1 MTANIFQVISPVDGS
16 IYLERQYASA
26 RQVAQALESAKTA
39 QQAWQKISIAERAEI
54 CSRAI
59 DIFQQQKARH
69 AGELARQM
77 GRPVRYGAGEVS
89 GVVERA
95 SYMIDI
101 APDALADIHIK
112 DNLAGERYIKRLPV
126 GVVLTIAP
134 WNYPYLTAIN
144 SVVPA
149 LMTGNAVI
157 LKHSSQTPLC
167 SERLAESFREAG
179 LPEGVFQALH
189 ITHEDTATAIRSG
202 KINHVAFTG
211 SVPAGARIE
220 ESIAGQFIGS
230 GLELGG
236 KDPAYVR
243 TDANLPNAIES
254 LVDGAFFNSGQ
265 SCCGIER
272 IYVHRSVYKDFIEAF
287 VDMTRQYILGN
298 PLEQDTTLGPL
309 VNIKAAE
316 FVRGQ
321 IAEAVAQ
328 GAKALIDPSLFAM
341 DQPGSNYLAPQVLVD
356 VDHSMRVMTEESFGP
371 VIGIMAVD
379 SDDEAIDLMN
389 DSEFGLTA
397 SVWTGDMAAATAIG
411 ARVQTG
417 TFFANRCDY
426 LDPALAW
433 TGIKNSG
440 RGCTLSKVGYE
451 ALTRPKSFHLRV
463 LDK

>member
-1 MTANIFQVISPVDGS
+1 MFNVISPVDGS
-16 IYLERQYASA
+16 IYLEREYVSK
-26 RQVAQALESAKTA
+26 AQLDQAIEGAMRA
-39 QQAWQKISIAERAEI
+39 QEDWQNRTVGERAEI
-54 CSRAI
+54 CTRAI
-59 DIFQQQKARH
+59 EIFQKHKARH
-69 AGELARQM
+69 GEELAWQM
-77 GRPVRYGAGEVS
+77 GRPIRYGAGEVS
-89 GVVERA
+89 GVTERS

-101 APDALADIHIK
+101 AEDALADIHIK
-112 DNLAGERYIKRLPV
+112 DNLAGARYIKRVPV

-149 LMTGNAVI
+149 LMAGNAVL

-167 SERLAESFREAG
+167 SERLAESFSEAG

-189 ITHEDTATAIRSG
+189 ITHADTAAAIRSG
-202 KINHVAFTG
+202 NINYVAFTG

-220 ESIAGQFIGS
+220 ETIAGQFIGS

-243 TDANLPNAIES
+243 ADANLPNAIES
-254 LVDGAFFNSGQ
+254 LVDGSFFNSGQ

-272 IYVHRSVYKDFIEAF
+272 IYVHRAVFDDFVAGF
-287 VDMTRQYILGN
+287 TDLTKQYVLGS
-298 PLEQDTTLGPL
+298 PLEQETTLGPL
-309 VNIKAAE
+309 VNVKAAE

-321 IAEAVAQ
+321 TAEAIAQ
-328 GAKALIDPSLFAM
+328 GAKALIDPASFPLDRA
-341 DQPGSNYLAPQVLVD
+341 GSNYLAPQVLVD

-379 SDDEAIDLMN
+379 SDDEAIALMN

-397 SVWTGDMAAATAIG
+397 SVWTEDIAIATAIG

-440 RGCTLSKVGYE
+440 RGCTLSSVGYE